1 MKQDR
6 RRSESTARQKK
17 KENTN
22 QTNQPKKLQKLPE
35 FWRWK
40 EKGETLLS
48 TPLSPWVAGFLLA
61 SRWTT
66 IVFRDQPHMQPKC
79 CIAVGDISLQGF
91 QLRAETDLHRATD
104 IASIAVLNGT
114 VMKIDIHLALKGM
127 FCTIHWT
134 AGGCDWPS
142 KLLFHTSCSP
152 DHISKHVCGCVPLRQ
167 LLGYPRTASPSSA
180 KGHFLHP
187 GGRKLYFHISWIAPT
202 TFFFQRFTGNHFD
215 LNICQPRFL
224 SYHHFAALAFTLDS

>member
-17 KENTN
+17 RKHQPNKPTKKATETSRILEVKRKGWNT
-22 QTNQPKKLQKLPE
+22 
-35 FWRWK
+35 
-40 EKGETLLS
+40 TLYAS
-48 TPLSPWVAGFLLA
+48 QPLSCRVLLA